1 MYIGPAQLIY
11 ATEFGETNASKAEA
25 AIYTT
30 LSAALTGSFDP
41 MATESLTTTLLDLS
55 TSEPSG
61 LSMFDVLAA
70 SYGVES
76 STFDLLSA
84 YPNGS

>member
-1 MYIGPAQLIY
+1 MYVGPAQLIY
-11 ATEFGETNASKAEA
+11 STAFGETKASKTEA

-30 LSAALTGSFDP
+30 LSAALSGTFDP

-70 SYGVES
+70 SYGFES
-76 STFDLLSA
+76 SSFDLLSA
-84 YPNGS
+84 YSNGS

>member
-1 MYIGPAQLIY
+1 MYVGPAQLIY
-11 ATEFGETNASKAEA
+11 STEFSETKASKAEA

-30 LSAALTGSFDP
+30 LSAALSGTFDP
-41 MATESLTTTLLDLS
+41 LAAESLTTTLLDLS

-70 SYGVES
+70 SYGAAS
-76 STFDLLSA
+76 SSFDLLSA
-84 YPNGS
+84 YTSGS

>member
-1 MYIGPAQLIY
+1 MYVGPAQLIY
-11 ATEFGETNASKAEA
+11 AAEFGETNASKAEA

-70 SYGVES
+70 SYGFES
-76 STFDLLSA
+76 SSFDLLSA
-84 YPNGS
+84 YSNGS

>member
-11 ATEFGETNASKAEA
+11 SMEFGETNSSKAEA
-25 AIYTT
+25 LIYTN
-30 LSAALTGSFDP
+30 LSAALSGTFDP
-41 MATESLTTTLLDLS
+41 MATESLTATLLDLS

-70 SYGVES
+70 SYGAAS
-76 STFDLLSA
+76 SSFDLLSA
-84 YPNGS
+84 YTSGW